1 MITKVEALADQWL
14 NSGKGEWHAAGVEM
28 YNALREIA
36 ATMRRGEVEMP
47 EPHKPPMYATS
58 ENTPAVRDGY
68 AVGGYEIEEG
78 LYSYDQM
85 VAYADAAVLAA
96 IGDVSL
102 IDEGSKGK
110 PAPKAEPVSKP
121 PLTGRWHHGCGTIV
135 SGTLRIARE
144 DFEYNASD
152 ECRDEIFDWICATL
166 NAAIAAAKEQG
177 R

>member
-1 MITKVEALADQWL
+1 MTPEKIEQLANDWVDYHKNL
-14 NSGKGEWHAAGVEM
+14 TAGNAM
-28 YNALREIA
+28 ADALREIA

-47 EPHKPPMYATS
+47 EPHKPPVYATS

-96 IGDVSL
+96 LGDVSL

-110 PAPKAEPVSKP
+110 PAPKAEPVDERAAFEREMRCEEEYGHRS
-121 PLTGRWHHGCGTIV
+121 
-135 SGTLRIARE
+135 IAR
-144 DFEYNASD
+144 DFRGDYTNKWTNFAWAIWQA
-152 ECRDEIFDWICATL
+152 R
-166 NAAIAAAKEQG
+166 AAIAAAKENK
-177 R
+177 